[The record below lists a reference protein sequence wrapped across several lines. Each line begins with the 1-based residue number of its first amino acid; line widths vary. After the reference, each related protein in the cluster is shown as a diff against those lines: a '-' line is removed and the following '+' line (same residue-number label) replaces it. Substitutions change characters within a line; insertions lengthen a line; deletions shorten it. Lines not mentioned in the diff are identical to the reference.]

1 MAICRLN
8 RAGRPCLALAPR
20 RANGDKNQTYLIM
33 KKFVS
38 FALIAASLAVS
49 ARALVV
55 GADAG
60 YLLDSEEEYISGR
73 LGHAF
78 ASNDSLV
85 HHVEAEIGYSN
96 QKETGAKGSLLPVTV
111 NYRAQS
117 IAANKLGF
125 YYGVGAG
132 FARTK
137 ISIAGSG
144 LPSLSDSGT
153 SFAAQAFVGLSYQV
167 SANGAF
173 HLGVKYI
180 WIDEVDLL
188 GSSYEIGDDVAL
200 SAGFSVKF

>member
-1 MAICRLN
+1 
-8 RAGRPCLALAPR
+8 
-20 RANGDKNQTYLIM
+20 M

-38 FALIAASLAVS
+38 LALIAASLAVS

-60 YLLDSEEEYISGR
+60 YLVDSEEEYISGR

-85 HHVEAEIGYSN
+85 HHVELEVGYSS
-96 QKETGAKGSLLPVTV
+96 QKEAGVKGSFLPVTV

-137 ISIAGSG
+137 VSG
-144 LPSLSDSGT
+144 FGLSDSGT
-153 SFAAQAFVGLSYQV
+153 SFAAQGFVGLSYQV
-167 SANGAF
+167 TDNGAF
-173 HLGVKYI
+173 HVGVKYI
-180 WIDEVDLL
+180 WIDEVRLL

>member
-1 MAICRLN
+1 
-8 RAGRPCLALAPR
+8 
-20 RANGDKNQTYLIM
+20 M

-38 FALIAASLAVS
+38 LALIAASLAVS

-60 YLLDSEEEYISGR
+60 YLIDAEEEYISGR
-73 LGHAF
+73 IGHAF

-85 HHVEAEIGYSN
+85 HHVELELGYTS
-96 QKETGAKGSLLPVTV
+96 QKEAGAKGSFLPVTV
-111 NYRAQS
+111 NYRAES

-125 YYGVGAG
+125 YYGVGGG

-137 ISIAGSG
+137 VSLPGSG
-144 LPSLSDSGT
+144 VPTISDSGT

-167 SANGAF
+167 SANGTF
-173 HLGVKYI
+173 HLGAKYI
-180 WIDEVDLL
+180 WIDDVELL
-188 GSSYEIGDDVAL
+188 GIDAEVGDDIAL

>member
-1 MAICRLN
+1 MAICWLN
-8 RAGRPCLALAPR
+8 RTGLPCLALSPR
-20 RANGDKNQTYLIM
+20 RANGDKNQTYLTM

-38 FALIAASLAVS
+38 LALIAASLAVS

-60 YLLDSEEEYISGR
+60 YLLDSQEEYISGR
-73 LGHAF
+73 IGHAF

-85 HHVEAEIGYSN
+85 HHVELELGYSS
-96 QKETGAKGSLLPVTV
+96 QKESGGKGSFLPVTV

-137 ISIAGSG
+137 VSINV
-144 LPSLSDSGT
+144 PSLSDSGT

-167 SANGAF
+167 SDNGAL

-180 WIDEVDLL
+180 WIDDVDLL
-188 GSSYEIGDDVAL
+188 GSSIEVGDDIAL